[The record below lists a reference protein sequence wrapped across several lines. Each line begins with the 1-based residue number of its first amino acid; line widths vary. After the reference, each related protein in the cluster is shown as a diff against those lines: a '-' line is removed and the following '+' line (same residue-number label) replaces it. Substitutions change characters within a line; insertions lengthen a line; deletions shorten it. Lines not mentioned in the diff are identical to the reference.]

1 MILLDKKLTMK
12 NRILLV
18 DDEETLRYVLRETL
32 ISEGYSVD
40 VAKNGF
46 QALERFKSKPY
57 DLLITDIKMHGMDGL
72 QLIREIKKNGLDL
85 KIIIITA
92 YGSLEMVKEATRLG
106 VTELISK
113 PFKIKEIKGII
124 TKAFSRQSISQED
137 GENNS
142 MKQSQ
147 TSSLKQLTNNFMA
160 PTGLTYC
167 FVGPASQ
174 PKSTVVFDSIAVNKN
189 RVLLIFGNINGQNQK
204 HREWWENK
212 QIGIMVKTLFR
223 SKSIN
228 TPKKIT
234 DNINNF
240 LCKNI
245 QPHVGM
251 SMLCALIDK
260 RKGTIKYV
268 NYGNSLICSIF
279 SRDGQMN
286 IMKSVPDLLGIS
298 TEIEINESDIPFSC
312 GSRLVISSSN
322 TITEIMEKGAL
333 IKETVE
339 NILQSIKNPQNKQ
352 SGETSLFPEFTDR
365 KREINLDDE
374 TVLLIDLDRNNTTSP
389 KHSKTQK
396 HESSN

>member
-1 MILLDKKLTMK
+1 MISLDKKLTMK
-12 NRILLV
+12 NKILLV
-18 DDEETLRYVLRETL
+18 DDEETLRYVLSETL
-32 ISEGYSVD
+32 TSEGYSVD

-57 DLLITDIKMHGMDGL
+57 DLLITDINMHGMDGL

-113 PFKIKEIKGII
+113 PFKIKEIKDII
-124 TKAFSRQSISQED
+124 TKVFSRQSISQEGSD
-137 GENNS
+137 NSS
-142 MKQSQ
+142 MKQSH
-147 TSSLKQLTNNFMA
+147 TNSLKLLPDNFME
-160 PTGLTYC
+160 PTGLTHY
-167 FVGPASQ
+167 FAGPASQ

-189 RVLLIFGNINGQNQK
+189 RALLIFGNINGQDQK

-212 QIGIMVKTLFR
+212 QIGIMIKTLFR

-228 TPKKIT
+228 TPKRII

-245 QPHVGM
+245 QPHVDM

-279 SRDGQMN
+279 SRDGQMM
-286 IMKSVPDLLGIS
+286 ILKSVPDLLGTS
-298 TEIEINESDIPFSC
+298 TKIEINESDIPFSYE
-312 GSRLVISSSN
+312 SRLVISSSN
-322 TITEIMEKGAL
+322 TISEIMEKGAL
-333 IKETVE
+333 IKKTVE
-339 NILQSIKNPQNKQ
+339 GVLQSIKNPQNKQ
-352 SGETSLFPEFTDR
+352 PGEVSLFPEFTDR

-374 TVLLIDLDRNNTTSP
+374 TVLMINLVRNSTISSKHSNAP
-389 KHSKTQK
+389 KH
-396 HESSN
+396 EN